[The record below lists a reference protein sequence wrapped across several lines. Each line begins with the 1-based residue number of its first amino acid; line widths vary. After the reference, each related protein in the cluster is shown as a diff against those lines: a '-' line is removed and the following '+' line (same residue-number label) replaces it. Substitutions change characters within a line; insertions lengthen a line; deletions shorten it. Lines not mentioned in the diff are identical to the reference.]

1 MISRLDRFVS
11 FDRHFL
17 IFRMLDATPVVV
29 YCLFT
34 NFNRLLFPYQEVH
47 MNQKMKAADAARF
60 LRKQAKNIP
69 QIGLIT
75 GTGLGDAA
83 KIIETQNALDYA
95 QIPHFPVSTVQSH
108 TGRLLLGELCG
119 QPIMAL
125 QGRFHLYEGYSA
137 PEVTFPIRVMQE
149 LGVKAVI
156 ITNASGGLN
165 PNFAAGDIMLIADH
179 INLTG
184 ENPLVGPN
192 EDSWGDRFPDMMEAY
207 DKRLITL
214 ALNAGQS
221 NGIFLRQ
228 GIYVGLKGPSL
239 ETPAE
244 VRFLQTIGAEAVGFS
259 TVLEVI
265 AAVHAK
271 ISVLGLSII
280 TNVHHPEAPVPASVD
295 EIIET
300 AGRTAPLVERIIS
313 GVVEHFLF

>member
-1 MISRLDRFVS
+1 
-11 FDRHFL
+11 
-17 IFRMLDATPVVV
+17 
-29 YCLFT
+29 
-34 NFNRLLFPYQEVH
+34 
-47 MNQKMKAADAARF
+47 MNQKMKAADAAGF
-60 LRKQAKNIP
+60 LRKHAKSIP

-83 KIIETQNALDYA
+83 TIIETQNALDYA

-108 TGRLLLGELCG
+108 TGRLLLGELYG
-119 QPIMAL
+119 KPIMAL
-125 QGRFHLYEGYSA
+125 QGRFHLYEGYS
-137 PEVTFPIRVMQE
+137 PLDVTFPIRVMQE

-165 PNFAAGDIMLIADH
+165 PGFSAGDIMLIADH

-184 ENPLVGPN
+184 ENPLIGPN

-207 DKRLITL
+207 DKKLIAL
-214 ALNAGQS
+214 ARNAGQS
-221 NGIFLRQ
+221 SGIPLRQ

-244 VRFLQTIGAEAVGFS
+244 VKFLQTIGAEAVGFS

-280 TNVHHPEAPVPASVD
+280 TNVHRPEAPVPASVD

-300 AGRTAPLVERIIS
+300 AGRTAPFAEKIIS
-313 GVVEHFLF
+313 DVVKHLQI

>member
-1 MISRLDRFVS
+1 MIISKFW
-11 FDRHFL
+11 
-17 IFRMLDATPVVV
+17 
-29 YCLFT
+29 
-34 NFNRLLFPYQEVH
+34 QEVS
-47 MNQKMKAADAARF
+47 MSQKANATDAARF
-60 LRKQAKNIP
+60 LRKQSKRIP
-69 QIGLIT
+69 KIGLIT

-119 QPIMAL
+119 KPIMAL
-125 QGRFHLYEGYSA
+125 QGRFHLYEGYSSL
-137 PEVTFPIRVMQE
+137 EVTFPIRVMQE

-156 ITNASGGLN
+156 ITNASGGLDPDFN
-165 PNFAAGDIMLIADH
+165 AGDIMLIADH

-192 EDSWGDRFPDMMEAY
+192 EESWGDRFPDMAAAY
-207 DKRLITL
+207 DKKLISL
-214 ALNAGQS
+214 ALKAGQS
-221 NGIFLRQ
+221 NSISLRQ
-228 GIYVGLKGPSL
+228 GTYAGLKGPSL

-244 VRFLQTIGAEAVGFS
+244 VRFLQTIGAKAVGFS

-271 ISVLGLSII
+271 IAVLGLSII
-280 TNVHHPEAPVPASVD
+280 TNVHRPEAPVPASVD

-300 AGRTAPLVERIIS
+300 AGRTAPFAEKIIS
-313 GVVEHFLF
+313 DVVKHFQI